1 MCVPFCFAES
11 MQLGE
16 VAQLGSGNCPWSNL
30 QKTITGEKRGQNS
43 QAGHLQLEGFPARI
57 PHKWLPPTLKNL
69 ISQATDKDSFL
80 KAQGRKRTSQVHSKV
95 TVLNKDTKNYLTLSG
110 S

>member
-1 MCVPFCFAES
+1 MEQFAE
-11 MQLGE
+11 
-16 VAQLGSGNCPWSNL
+16 NYNRR
-30 QKTITGEKRGQNS
+30 KKRTKQSSWPSSVGGFSCKDPIQMATSNS
-43 QAGHLQLEGFPARI
+43 Q
-57 PHKWLPPTLKNL
+57 NL

-95 TVLNKDTKNYLTLSG
+95 TVLNKDAKNYLTLSG